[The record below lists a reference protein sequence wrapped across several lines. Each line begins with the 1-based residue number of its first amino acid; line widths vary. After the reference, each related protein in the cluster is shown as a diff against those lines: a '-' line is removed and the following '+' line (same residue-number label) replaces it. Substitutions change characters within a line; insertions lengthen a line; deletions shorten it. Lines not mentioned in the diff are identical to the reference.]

1 MMEAS
6 EPAARTARNVASIV
20 AVPWEV
26 LGDGPARFL
35 LLEMAYAGLEV
46 RVCAGAD
53 GVWRVYLARQ
63 EMTCAEWSARFA
75 V

>member
-1 MMEAS
+1 MEMP
-6 EPAARTARNVASIV
+6 EQTLQVARNVASIV

-35 LLEMAYAGLEV
+35 LLEMAYAGLDV
-46 RVCAGAD
+46 HVCEHPD
-53 GVWRVYLARQ
+53 GIWWVHVGGE
-63 EMTCAEWSARFA
+63 EMTSSEWSAKFA